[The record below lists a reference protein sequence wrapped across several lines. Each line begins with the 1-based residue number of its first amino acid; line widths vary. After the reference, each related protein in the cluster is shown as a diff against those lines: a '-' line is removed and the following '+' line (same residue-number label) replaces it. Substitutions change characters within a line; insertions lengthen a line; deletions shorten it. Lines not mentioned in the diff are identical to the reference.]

1 MYSKCR
7 PVAFHLVHHR
17 IRDAVGGH
25 AHQINVTADA
35 RFGRSA
41 PPARSLSQLVRLK
54 AASQGSGGGVTPF
67 RASIRPSV
75 SPAGRV
81 GYRRRMNPDDG
92 ARKHNRPRRGTVAPG
107 LAGRGNAATTPT
119 SLSSHSRFRRSL
131 PWGYSAGPGG
141 DRIGFCSLI
150 ALAHMD
156 QLSWIDKLLYFI
168 IVIILPQAALQLA
181 GLAQKFHDR
190 VRAWATSR

>member
-67 RASIRPSV
+67 RASVRPSV
-75 SPAGRV
+75 SPAGRPAGLV
-81 GYRRRMNPDDG
+81 TDDG
-92 ARKHNRPRRGTVAPG
+92 ARKHNRPRRGAARLR
-107 LAGRGNAATTPT
+107 LAWPAAATQLLTRVA
-119 SLSSHSRFRRSL
+119 LASHSRFRRSL
-131 PWGYSAGPGG
+131 G
-141 DRIGFCSLI
+141 
-150 ALAHMD
+150 
-156 QLSWIDKLLYFI
+156 
-168 IVIILPQAALQLA
+168 LQRGA
-181 GLAQKFHDR
+181 RRGQDR
-190 VRAWATSR
+190 VLFLDCSCSHGPIELDR